1 MGFAHPDYL
10 IEKLTASQLA
20 EWQAYDR
27 LDPIGE
33 ARDDFRM
40 SYLAS
45 TITNLAI
52 SINGKKGAK
61 LTEVKDFLL
70 DWDRDKPNK
79 GTQSIEDM
87 KAVFMGIAAANNKK
101 ETKRDNKRIPKS
113 LQK

>member
-1 MGFAHPDYL
+1 M
-10 IEKLTASQLA
+10 A
-20 EWQAYDR
+20 EWYAYDR

-61 LTEVKDFLL
+61 LTNVKDFLL
-70 DWDRDKPNK
+70 DWDVSKPK
-79 GTQSIEDM
+79 ETQSIEDM
-87 KAVFMGIAAANNKK
+87 KRVFAGIAATSKSNTSASKIDK
-101 ETKRDNKRIPKS
+101 YRKPKS